1 MNHPASTRRGFFSAL
16 SAAALAQQVAAATQS
31 ASATGMPT
39 RPLGRTGVQVSVLG
53 LGGHHAARPKEE
65 SESFRLIHTAIDE
78 GITFMD
84 NAWEY
89 HNGRAEEVMGKAL
102 AMDGKREKAFLMTKV
117 CARDYAGAMK
127 QLDQSLQRLRT
138 DRIDLWQ
145 FHECNYY
152 NDAEYLLEKGGLKA
166 ALEAKKAGKIRF
178 IGFTGHKAPAIHN
191 RILALDFAWDAV
203 QMPINVMDDRF
214 LSFRRET
221 VPGCVSKGIG
231 VVGMK
236 GCGGDGK
243 MLQAGIVTIEEC
255 YRYCLSQPVSVQ
267 VVGLAEMAHL
277 QEAIRI
283 GRSFQPMTS
292 QEMSALMT
300 RVKNVQGDGRFELFK
315 TSQRFDSGYHR
326 EQHGF
331 ELR

>member
-1 MNHPASTRRGFFSAL
+1 MRNAQSTRRGFFTAL
-16 SAAALAQQVAAATQS
+16 SASALAQQVVGATQS
-31 ASATGMPT
+31 APAGIPT
-39 RPLGRTGVQVSVLG
+39 RPLGKTGVRVSILG

-65 SESFRLIHTAIDE
+65 SESFRIIHTALDE

-127 QLDQSLQRLRT
+127 QLDESLKRLRT

-152 NDAEYLLEKGGLKA
+152 NDAEYLVEKGGLKA
-166 ALEAKKAGKIRF
+166 ALEAKKAGKVRF
-178 IGFTGHKAPAIHN
+178 VGFTGHKAPAIHN
-191 RILALDFAWDAV
+191 KILALDFAWDAV

-221 VPGCVSKGIG
+221 VPGCLSKGVG

-243 MLQAGIVTIEEC
+243 MLEAGLVTVEEC
-255 YRYCLSQPVSVQ
+255 YRYCLSQPVATQ
-267 VVGLAEMAHL
+267 VVGLAEMDHL
-277 QEAIRI
+277 REAIRI
-283 GRSFQPMTS
+283 GRSFKPMS
-292 QEMSALMT
+292 EGEMSALMAK
-300 RVKNVQGDGRFELFK
+300 VSEPQGDGRFELFK

-326 EQHGF
+326 QQHGF

>member
-1 MNHPASTRRGFFSAL
+1 MQNAATTRRGFFSAL
-16 SAAALAQQVAAATQS
+16 STAAMAGEVLASTQS

-39 RPLGRTGVQVSVLG
+39 RLLGKTGVRVSVLG

-65 SESFRLIHTAIDE
+65 SESLRLIHTAIDE

-127 QLDQSLQRLRT
+127 QLEESLTRLRT

-152 NDAEYLLEKGGLKA
+152 NDAEFLLEKGGLKA
-166 ALEAKKAGKIRF
+166 ALEAKKQGKVRF
-178 IGFTGHKAPAIHN
+178 VGFTGHKAPAIHN
-191 RILALDFAWDAV
+191 KILALDFAWDAV
-203 QMPINVMDDRF
+203 QMPINVMDHRF
-214 LSFRRET
+214 LSFRQET
-221 VPGCVSKGIG
+221 VPVCLKKGAG

-236 GCGGDGK
+236 GCGGEGN
-243 MLQAGIVTIEEC
+243 MLRAGLVTVEEC

-267 VVGLAEMAHL
+267 VVGLAEMDHL
-277 QEAIRI
+277 REAVRI
-283 GRSFQPMTS
+283 GRSFQPFSEAEMT
-292 QEMSALMT
+292 ALMQ
-300 RVKNVQGDGRFELFK
+300 RVREPQGDGRYELFK
-315 TSQRFDSGYHR
+315 TSQRYDSGYHR
-326 EQHGF
+326 QQHGF

>member
-1 MNHPASTRRGFFSAL
+1 MRNAQSTRRGFFTAL
-16 SAAALAQQVAAATQS
+16 SASALAQQVVGATQS
-31 ASATGMPT
+31 APAGIPT
-39 RPLGRTGVQVSVLG
+39 RPLGKTGVRVSILG

-65 SESFRLIHTAIDE
+65 SESFRIIHTALDE

-127 QLDQSLQRLRT
+127 QLDESLKRLRT

-152 NDAEYLLEKGGLKA
+152 NDAEYLVEKGGLKA
-166 ALEAKKAGKIRF
+166 ALDAKKAGKVRF
-178 IGFTGHKAPAIHN
+178 VGFTGHKAPAIHN
-191 RILALDFAWDAV
+191 KILALDFAWDAV

-221 VPGCVSKGIG
+221 VPGCLSKGVG

-243 MLQAGIVTIEEC
+243 MLEAGLVTVEEC
-255 YRYCLSQPVSVQ
+255 YRYCLSQPVATQ
-267 VVGLAEMAHL
+267 VVGLAEMDHL
-277 QEAIRI
+277 REAIRI
-283 GRSFQPMTS
+283 GRSFKPMS
-292 QEMSALMT
+292 EGEMSALMAKV
-300 RVKNVQGDGRFELFK
+300 REPQGDGRFELFK

-326 EQHGF
+326 QQHGF

>member
-1 MNHPASTRRGFFSAL
+1 MRNATSTRRGFFSAI
-16 SAAALAQQVAAATQS
+16 SAAALAQQVVAATQS

-39 RPLGRTGVQVSVLG
+39 RPLGRAGERVSVLG
-53 LGGHHAARPKEE
+53 LGGHHAARPKDE

-102 AMDGKREKAFLMTKV
+102 AMDGKRDKAFLMTKV
-117 CARDYAGAMK
+117 CARDYAGAMQ
-127 QLDQSLQRLRT
+127 QLDESLKRLRT

-166 ALEAKKAGKIRF
+166 AIEARKAGKVRY

-191 RILALDFAWDAV
+191 KILGLDFEWDAV

-221 VPGCVSKGIG
+221 VPGCLVKGVG

-243 MLQAGIVTIEEC
+243 MLQAGVVTVEEC
-255 YRYCLSQPVSVQ
+255 YRYCLSQPVSTQ
-267 VVGLAEMAHL
+267 VVGLAEMGHL
-277 QEAIRI
+277 REAIRI
-283 GRSFQPMTS
+283 GRSFQPMTAE
-292 QEMSALMT
+292 EMTALMA
-300 RVKNVQGDGRFELFK
+300 RVRMEQGDGRFELFK

-326 EQHGF
+326 QQHGF

>member
-1 MNHPASTRRGFFSAL
+1 MKNAQSTRRGFFTAL
-16 SAAALAQQVAAATQS
+16 SATAMAQQVVAATQS
-31 ASATGMPT
+31 GAAAGIPT
-39 RPLGRTGVQVSVLG
+39 RPLGKTGERVSILG

-65 SESFRLIHTAIDE
+65 SESFRIIHTALDE

-102 AMDGKREKAFLMTKV
+102 AMDGKREKAFVMTKV

-127 QLDQSLQRLRT
+127 QLEESLKRLRT

-166 ALEAKKAGKIRF
+166 AIEAKKAGKVRF
-178 IGFTGHKAPAIHN
+178 VGFTGHKAPAIHN
-191 RILALDFAWDAV
+191 KILALDFPWDAV

-221 VPGCVSKGIG
+221 VPGCLSKGVG

-236 GCGGDGK
+236 GCGGDAK
-243 MLQAGIVTIEEC
+243 MLEAGLVTVEEC
-255 YRYCLSQPVSVQ
+255 YRYCLSQPVAVQ

-277 QEAIRI
+277 REALRI
-283 GRSFQPMTS
+283 GRSFKPMTEA
-292 QEMSALMT
+292 EMSALMAKV
-300 RVKNVQGDGRFELFK
+300 REPQGDGRFELFK

-326 EQHGF
+326 QQHGF